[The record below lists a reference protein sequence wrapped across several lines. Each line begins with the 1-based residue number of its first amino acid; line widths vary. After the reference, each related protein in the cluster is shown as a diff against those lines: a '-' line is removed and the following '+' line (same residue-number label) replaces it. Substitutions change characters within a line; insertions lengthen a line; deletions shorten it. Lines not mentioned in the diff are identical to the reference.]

1 MNSHLNNSRTAKALF
16 TITTSII
23 LLFIINQA
31 QGKSLKK
38 GEIYSSLTGKQV
50 IEVIS
55 ENELEI
61 HVNGDIILLANYN
74 FKDGKLRIVYTVFG
88 TKKVE
93 YYEIIEEG
101 LWDRKGKILYSKAAK
116 LKAEEDGAMARAAKL
131 KAEYDDK
138 NTGLGWF
145 GGYDIDTG
153 LEWFA
158 GPDIDTSWYEAKS
171 WVENF
176 NIDAG
181 GGWRMPTRA
190 ELKSLFKKEAGS
202 LNMTLQLV
210 TDGWWVWSGEIKGS
224 SSAWYFCFDAG
235 NEQWNLRDRS
245 YLVRGC
251 AVRSQKDRLYLDT
264 QSDEAKIA
272 KQKLKDIKEYF
283 EFKDLTGNLKINTSD
298 IKSKFVENSKTGKL
312 FVITGR
318 AENEYLEARGL
329 IKITGKLFTKGKK
342 LSQTKT
348 VFCGNVMSDLD
359 LATLDLD
366 AINKRLGNRFGDNR
380 SNVKVKPGKTIPF
393 MIVFS
398 KLPSN
403 LDEFT
408 IKVAGSSPDK
418 RF

>member
-1 MNSHLNNSRTAKALF
+1 MNSHLKNSWTAKALL
-16 TITTSII
+16 TIATSIV
-23 LLFIINQA
+23 LLFIINQTQA
-31 QGKSLKK
+31 KSLKK

-55 ENELEI
+55 ANELEI
-61 HVNGDIILLANYN
+61 HVNGNIILLANYN

-116 LKAEEDGAMARAAKL
+116 LKAEVEGAMARATEL
-131 KAEYDDK
+131 KAEYDNK

-158 GPDIDTSWYEAKS
+158 GPDIDTSWYEARS

-176 NIDAG
+176 NIAVG

-202 LNMTLQLV
+202 RNMTLQLV
-210 TDGWWVWSGEIKGS
+210 TNGWWVWSGEIKGS

-235 NEQWNLRDRS
+235 NEQWSLRDRS

-283 EFKDLTGNLKINTSD
+283 EFKDLAGNLKINTFD
-298 IKSKFVENSKTGKL
+298 IKSKFVDNSKTGKL

-318 AENEYLEARGL
+318 ARNEYSKARGL
-329 IKITGKLFTKGKK
+329 IKITGKLFTAGKK
-342 LSQTKT
+342 LAQTKI
-348 VFCGNVMSDLD
+348 VFCGNVISDLN
-359 LATLDLD
+359 LATMDLD
-366 AINKRLGNRFGDNR
+366 AINRRLVNRFGDNR
-380 SNVKVKPGKTIPF
+380 SNAKVRPNKAIPF

-398 KLPSN
+398 KLPNN
-403 LDEFT
+403 LEEFT
-408 IKVAGSSPDK
+408 INVVESTPIK
-418 RF
+418 